1 MSTPAGP
8 DKPAARDT
16 SPVRVT
22 VNGEPLTSGISLFD
36 RGLHFGD
43 GLFETIACRNGRARF
58 LELHLERLGHS
69 CERLRINLGEV
80 SVVRQ
85 ELQATAAR
93 AGDALLKLIVTRG
106 DAVARGYG
114 WSGTEVATRVV
125 FQYPLPPENASAVR
139 DGIRV
144 RTARLRYGENE
155 QLAGMKHLNR
165 LEQVL
170 ARSEAS
176 AEDAAELL
184 VYSSSG
190 LLASGTMSNVF
201 LVQDGRIRTPR
212 MDRCGVAGVMR
223 RAVLRESAALGIPIE
238 EALLTADDVARS
250 SEIFMTN
257 ARIGIWP
264 VRSLDSREIQVGG
277 LTRRLQEHMAP
288 LLERPADA

>member
-1 MSTPAGP
+1 MSAPAGP
-8 DKPAARDT
+8 DKPATRDT

-22 VNGEPLTSGISLFD
+22 VNGQPVDSGVSPFD

-43 GLFETIACRNGRARF
+43 GLFETIACRNGTARF
-58 LELHLERLGHS
+58 LELHLERLARS
-69 CERLRINLGEV
+69 CERLRINLGDV
-80 SVVRQ
+80 NIVRR

-106 DAVARGYG
+106 EAVARGYG

-125 FQYPLPPENASAVR
+125 FQYPLPPENAAAVR

-176 AEDAAELL
+176 AEDAEELL

-223 RAVLRESAALGIPIE
+223 RAVLRESAVLGIPVE
-238 EALLTADDVARS
+238 ETSLTAEDVARS
-250 SEIFMTN
+250 DEAFVTN

-264 VRSLDSREIQVGG
+264 VRSLDDRALSVGG
-277 LTRRLQEHMAP
+277 LTRRLQQHMAP